1 MHKADDAGWKWNHY
15 ELDNLDVA
23 FGWLWGVVLR
33 GWMLIGLVIKPNYPP
48 DDPVWPGRSGEIGIV
63 LCNHVWGWWND
74 PGV

>member
-33 GWMLIGLVIKPNYPP
+33 GWMLIG
-48 DDPVWPGRSGEIGIV
+48 W
-63 LCNHVWGWWND
+63 
-74 PGV
+74 